1 MSWQDMNEQYDHLVN
16 ACNLLKC
23 KPGELSPKIDKLLL
37 KTEEI
42 DQEMIKKTAMLEI
55 LEFMGGRRY
64 YYTDLPYHVR
74 VVN

>member
-1 MSWQDMNEQYDHLVN
+1 MNWQEMNQQYDYLTN

-23 KPGELSPKIDKLLL
+23 KPGELSSKIDKLLL

-42 DQEMIKKTAMLEI
+42 DSQI
-55 LEFMGGRRY
+55 LDRQAYLDIMEFMGNRRY
-64 YYTDLPYHVR
+64 YYTDYYYVR